1 MSINT
6 SRLIDMIRGKDYDL
20 DPVIEFHETQVD
32 LEGIERDIEVEVTIG
47 HHSDTVYVTHEM
59 DGEED
64 LTVSLPVSHVV
75 RSVADEDSTMEV
87 LGGLLETLAE
97 EEYIQVVHA
106 IASARLADCDSQEE
120 RKWERVHTAVTRVEP
135 EPEPEPVEPDEKVI
149 RTIEV
154 EVPVTEEAL
163 AHATGGRT
171 QHTLGCLTRGTRF
184 WITSQSLHALHY
196 DERVPA
202 TTWGENMTDDTEVWI
217 LELAPALDPAA
228 TEDTVVT
235 PDDLSSARSLA
246 MAMIRNDHQRP
257 LLIGL
262 LVESGYAVGKKV
274 S

>member
-6 SRLIDMIRGKDYDL
+6 SKLIDIICGKYER

-32 LEGIERDIEVEVTIG
+32 LEGIEREIEVEFMVG
-47 HHSDTVYVTHEM
+47 PHGDTVYITHEM

-75 RSVADEDSTMEV
+75 RSVADEGCTMEV
-87 LGGLLETLAE
+87 LGGLLETLDEA
-97 EEYIQVVHA
+97 EYIRVVHA

-135 EPEPEPVEPDEKVI
+135 EPAETAETAETVTNPLIPEG
-149 RTIEV
+149 
-154 EVPVTEEAL
+154 
-163 AHATGGRT
+163 ATV
-171 QHTLGCLTRGTRF
+171 HTLGCLTRGTKF
-184 WITSQSLHALHY
+184 WVSRKSLTAYTY

-202 TTWGENMTDDTEVWI
+202 TTWGENMTDDTEVWVEELHYG
-217 LELAPALDPAA
+217 LEADLAA

-262 LVESGYAVGKKV
+262 LVEAGYAVGKKV